1 MFVNVNVKVNAT
13 LLKWRLKWESEIG
26 DRRWEMGITT
36 RLGRDDRP
44 GRPIGG

>member
-1 MFVNVNVKVNAT
+1 MKI
-13 LLKWRLKWESEIG
+13 KIKRESEIG
-26 DRRWEMGITT
+26 DRRWEMGIRT